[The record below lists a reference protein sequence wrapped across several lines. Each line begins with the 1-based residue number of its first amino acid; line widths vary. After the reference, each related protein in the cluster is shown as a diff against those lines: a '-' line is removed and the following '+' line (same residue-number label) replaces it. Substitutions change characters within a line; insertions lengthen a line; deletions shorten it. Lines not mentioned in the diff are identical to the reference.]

1 MSKTYGWLLLLVV
14 MAMLVAACGPQMA
27 TSTTG
32 SQGNTNSS
40 PTTAPAAQA
49 TEPDPASSETESA
62 KPSAS
67 GEWPVDADDWRV
79 LGSPD
84 APVTIF
90 EYSDF
95 Q

>member
-1 MSKTYGWLLLLVV
+1 MRRKHSWLLLLVV
-14 MAMLVAACGPQMA
+14 VALLVAACGPEMA
-27 TSTTG
+27 TPTPRVVGDTE
-32 SQGNTNSS
+32 SS
-40 PTTAPAAQA
+40 PTAAPAGETAEPEPSASEA
-49 TEPDPASSETESA
+49 TGA

-67 GEWPVDADDWRV
+67 GDLPVDSNDWHV
-79 LGSPD
+79 LGSSD